1 VFEAEVMRVEP
12 FGIFVRVN
20 CDNEGKVLNLEGLV
34 HISEVSWEKVS
45 ELSTMFKVK
54 DKLKIKLINKDDGR
68 LQFSIK
74 RLTND
79 PWDKIEDKYP
89 KDKETEGEVVRIA
102 NFGALV
108 KLETGV
114 EGLIH
119 VSKLTGGTNLK
130 EGDKVQI
137 YIESIDVQKRKI
149 SLGIVETSKKN
160 VIYK

>member
-1 VFEAEVMRVEP
+1 
-12 FGIFVRVN
+12 VRVN
-20 CDNEGKVLNLEGLV
+20 CDNKGAPLNLEGLV

-45 ELSTMFKVK
+45 ELSSLYKNK
-54 DKLKIKLINKDDGR
+54 DKIKIKLISKDEGR

-74 RLTND
+74 RLSDD
-79 PWDKIEDKYP
+79 PWEKIENKYP
-89 KDKETEGEVVRIA
+89 KDKETEGEVVRLA

-119 VSKLTGGTNLK
+119 ISKLTGGVSLK
-130 EGDKVQI
+130 EGDKVQV

-149 SLGIVETSKKN
+149 SLGIVETNKKN